1 MVGGLGLRISGSG
14 FMVDGLGLRFKAAKG
29 VSLDGIQNPYLGIGG
44 ISFSSG
50 IGGTHNPIWGIG
62 LRVQVV

>member
-1 MVGGLGLRISGSG
+1 
-14 FMVDGLGLRFKAAKG
+14 MVDGLGLRFKAAKG

-50 IGGTHNPIWGIG
+50 IGGTHNPIWGVG
-62 LRVQVV
+62 FRVQVV